1 MKDLGAFL
9 PFVAIALLFWFLIIR
24 PQRRRAHELGAV
36 QRGLVPGTEVMLGSG
51 IYGRV
56 VAVAD
61 DSVSLEVA
69 PGTVVKVARQAVV
82 RVVEAVEPPDPVER
96 ADGEKPAGPTDQP
109 GKLEQ

>member
-1 MKDLGAFL
+1 VKDLGAFL
-9 PFVAIALLFWFLIIR
+9 PFVAIALLFWLLIIR
-24 PQRRRAHELGAV
+24 PQRRRANELGAV
-36 QRGLVPGTEVMLGSG
+36 QRGLAPGTEVMLGSG
-51 IYGRV
+51 IFGRV

-82 RVVEAVEPPDPVER
+82 RVVEPVEHAEPVDR
-96 ADGEKPAGPTDQP
+96 ADGEEPAGPTDQP

>member
-1 MKDLGAFL
+1 VKDLGAFL
-9 PFVAIALLFWFLIIR
+9 PFVAIALLFWLLIIR
-24 PQRRRAHELGAV
+24 PQRKRAHELSAV

-51 IYGRV
+51 IFGRV

-61 DSVSLEVA
+61 DSLSLEVA

-82 RVVEAVEPPDPVER
+82 RVVELVEPDDPVAR
-96 ADGEKPAGPTDQP
+96 ADGEEPAGPTDQP